1 MALRL
6 RRGTDAERLI
16 ITPLEG
22 ELIYTTDT
30 KKLYVGDGVTVGGI
44 AVDTASGGGGGG
56 LADLSSSSINDLAD
70 VNADS
75 AVPSDGDVL
84 TFDAASGD
92 WRAEAPTG
100 GGTNIVAGDSFNI
113 NILADDSSL
122 LVDASTSTVNGTLKG
137 VSYGE
142 HVGSVYSDDST
153 TILVDAISGV
163 HNGTFEGNLLGSVY
177 SSGSTLLIDGDNG
190 GVVVADVNNDITSSN
205 FLNSRDIRIGNSVV
219 DNIITTIDPSTSSLI
234 ITTANTSGTVV
245 LSRSTQIGGTAA
257 SVPDGRLT
265 IFTENDGFIP
275 DLLLLAAHDTA
286 NSPAKMSIG
295 RARNTKGAPAAVTTN
310 DELGNYLLAGFN
322 GANYVPGGG
331 IKATVTDTPDIAR
344 IPAKLELFTM
354 DGSGGEEV
362 VITMQADT
370 LTTEFS
376 GAAKLVNY
384 ADTSARDSA
393 ITSPEAGMMVFI
405 IGTSKAQVYD
415 GSAWVDL
422 H

>member
-22 ELIYTTDT
+22 ELVYTTDT
-30 KKLYVGDGVTVGGI
+30 KKLFVGDGVTVGGI
-44 AVDTASGGGGGG
+44 AVDTSGSTG
-56 LADLSSSSINDLAD
+56 LSDLSNSSLNDLAD

-75 AVPSDGDVL
+75 SVPSDGDVL

-92 WRAEAPTG
+92 WRSAPPAG
-100 GGTNIVAGDSFNI
+100 GDPIVPGDSVNI
-113 NILADDSSL
+113 NILANDSSL
-122 LVDASTSTVNGTLKG
+122 LVDASTSTVIGNLEG

-163 HNGTFEGNLLGSVY
+163 HTGTFEGNLLGSVY
-177 SSGSTLLIDGDNG
+177 TTGSTLLIDGDNG
-190 GVVVADVNNDITSSN
+190 GRVLADIDNNITSSN
-205 FLNSRDIRIGNSVV
+205 FLNSRDIRIGNSDA
-219 DNIITTIDPSTSSLI
+219 DNIITTIDPNTNTLV
-234 ITTANTSGTVV
+234 ITTAKTDGTLVF
-245 LSRSTQIGGTAA
+245 SRESQIGGTSA
-257 SVPDGRLT
+257 SLPNGRLT
-265 IFTENDGFIP
+265 IFTENDGVVP
-275 DLLLLAAHDTA
+275 DLILIGAHDTA

-295 RARNTKGAPAAVTTN
+295 RARNAKGAPNAVQTN

-322 GANYVPGGG
+322 GANYVPAGGM
-331 IKATVTDTPDIAR
+331 KATVTGSPAVAR
-344 IPAKLELFTM
+344 IPGKLELFTM
-354 DGSGGEEV
+354 SSGGAEDV
-362 VITMQADT
+362 AISIIPDT
-370 LTTEFS
+370 KTTEFS

-384 ADTSARDSA
+384 ADSTARDAA

-405 IGTSKAQVYD
+405 VGTSKAQVYD
-415 GSAWVDL
+415 GSTWVDL

>member
-44 AVDTASGGGGGG
+44 AVDTDGGGGGG
-56 LADLSSSSINDLAD
+56 LADLSNSSINDLAD

-75 AVPSDGDVL
+75 VVPSNGDVL

-92 WRAEAPTG
+92 WRAAPVAG
-100 GGTNIVAGDSFNI
+100 AGVIAGDSYNI
-113 NILADDSSL
+113 NVLGDDSSL
-122 LVDASTSTVNGTLKG
+122 LVDATTNTVNGNLKG

-190 GVVVADVNNDITSSN
+190 GRVVADVENDITSSN
-205 FLNSRDIRIGNSVV
+205 FLNSRDIRIGNSLV
-219 DNIITTIDPSTSSLI
+219 DNIITTIDPATSTLV
-234 ITTANTSGTVV
+234 ITTANTNGTLV

-257 SVPDGRLT
+257 SIPDGRLT
-265 IFTENDGFIP
+265 IWTENDGVIP
-275 DLLLLAAHDTA
+275 DLLLLGAHDTA
-286 NSPAKMSIG
+286 DSPAKMSIG
-295 RARNTKGAPAAVTTN
+295 RARNTKGALGSVN
-310 DELGNYLLAGFN
+310 VSDELGNYLLAGFN
-322 GANYVPGGG
+322 GANFVPGGG
-331 IKATVTDTPDIAR
+331 IKATVTGAPDVAR
-344 IPAKLELFTM
+344 IPSKLELFTM
-354 DGSGGEEV
+354 NSGGGEDV
-362 VITMQADT
+362 AITIQPDV

-384 ADTSARDSA
+384 ADTTARDAA
-393 ITSPEAGMMVFI
+393 ITSPEAGMMVFV
-405 IGTSKAQVYD
+405 TSVSKAQVYT
-415 GSAWVDL
+415 GVAWVDL